1 MKRTQDVCYHYPHCT
16 ATKIQPVQCTWEKIC
31 FWVSNW
37 FVLGLSPVW
46 VPVTVSGCC
55 EQMLTPSFI
64 LFVGP
69 AESEGGGERGGLSPS
84 PPDFEGIS
92 SHSCFSK
99 HLFNAAWLSDFQT
112 FRRLCLVSKSQ
123 LISKTDWRAID
134 SPKNERTNL
143 ICLPWRVKKQT
154 NQIRPFVF
162 LEKLADHNWFRD

>member
-69 AESEGGGERGGLSPS
+69 VEFWGGKGWGAEGSIALLRPLWARILKELEATHVSQDNFLILLDPQILRPSDVSVCYLVRSFVWYFALFSDSLS
-84 PPDFEGIS
+84 
-92 SHSCFSK
+92 
-99 HLFNAAWLSDFQT
+99 LSLT
-112 FRRLCLVSKSQ
+112 TKWYKREL
-123 LISKTDWRAID
+123 
-134 SPKNERTNL
+134 
-143 ICLPWRVKKQT
+143 
-154 NQIRPFVF
+154 
-162 LEKLADHNWFRD
+162 